1 MLDAAVIEGFV
12 GSVLA
17 SKFDDAVATPDFHRE
32 LWSLCTGKDKF
43 VAIAAPRRHAKT
55 TAVTVSYGLATLLFR
70 ERKFM
75 LLISDTESQASKF
88 LGELKEHLQENT
100 ALIELFGLKRNEKGQ
115 VQFIKDTETD
125 IIVAFEDG
133 HKFRIIA
140 KGAEQKLRGLIW
152 GGSRPD
158 IILCD
163 DMENDELVMNKER
176 REKMRNWFYS
186 ALLPCISSKGIIR
199 VVGTILH
206 MDSLLE
212 RLMPKGFAKWSH
224 QEPLKLWSDL
234 KKGGWRSVK
243 YRAHTDDFSEI
254 LWESLNTR
262 QFFKEQKESFIA
274 MGLFDKYSQEY
285 LNIPMDE
292 AMAYFKRNDFLARTP
307 EHEKLK
313 LTKYITADLAISEA
327 ERADYSVFV
336 VAGMDENRVVH
347 IIQVVRARLDG
358 REIVEEILNL
368 QKIHK
373 PEVFGI
379 EEMQV
384 SKSIGPFLREEMIK
398 TNTYPNLFMLKHG
411 GKDKMARAKSIQA
424 RMRAKAVVFDKSADW
439 YDTFEDEL
447 ARFPRD
453 THDDQVDAFAYLGM
467 LLDKMIEAPTLEEQ
481 EEEVYQDEL
490 YEYGESGGGGRSAI
504 TGY

>member
-1 MLDAAVIEGFV
+1 MLNAATIEGFV

-17 SKFDDAVATPDFHRE
+17 HKFDGAVATPDFHRE
-32 LWSLCTGKDKF
+32 LWALCTGKDKY

-55 TAVTVSYGLATLLFR
+55 TAITVSYGLATLLFR

-75 LLISDTESQASKF
+75 LLVSDTESQASKF

-100 ALIELFGLKRNEKGQ
+100 ALIELFGIKRDEKG
-115 VQFIKDTETD
+115 VVKFIKDSETD
-125 IIVAFEDG
+125 IIVELEDG

-140 KGAEQKLRGLIW
+140 KGAEQKLRGLLW

-158 IILCD
+158 IIICD

-186 ALLPCISSKGIIR
+186 ALKPCISSKGIIR

-206 MDSLLE
+206 MDALLE
-212 RLMPKGFAKWSH
+212 RLMPKSYEKWSH
-224 QEPLKLWSDL
+224 NEPLKLWSEL
-234 KKGGWRSVK
+234 RKGGWRSVK
-243 YRAHTDDFSEI
+243 YRAHTDDFSLI
-254 LWESLNTR
+254 LWEALNSKK
-262 QFFKEQKESFIA
+262 FFQEEKEAFIA

-285 LNIPMDE
+285 LNNPMDE
-292 AMAYFKRNDFLARTP
+292 GNAYFKRNDFLARTD
-307 EHEKLK
+307 EDKKLK

-327 ERADYSVFV
+327 DRADYSVFIV
-336 VAGMDENRVVH
+336 GGMDETRKVH
-347 IIQVVRARLDG
+347 ILQVIRERMDG
-358 REIVEEILNL
+358 REIVDTILSL
-368 QKIHK
+368 QRIHQ

-384 SKSIGPFLREEMIK
+384 SKSIGPFLREEMVK
-398 TNTYPNLFMLKHG
+398 SNVYPNLFMLKHG
-411 GKDKMARAKSIQA
+411 GKDKIARARSIQA
-424 RMRAKAVVFDKSADW
+424 RMRAKAVVFDQTADW

-453 THDDQVDAFAYLGM
+453 THDDQVDAFAYLGL
-467 LLDKMIEAPTLEEQ
+467 LLDKMIEAPTQEEQ
-481 EEEVYQDEL
+481 EEEIYNDEL
-490 YEYGESGGGGRSAI
+490 NEHGNAGGNGRSSV